1 LSLQAILRASYA
13 PNGYTGDRF
22 GNRHCRVGKE
32 QMTDRAR
39 GILLVMT
46 ASIFWGL
53 EPLWVRKVGAG
64 DWQILFWSG
73 GLMAAGM
80 FAWLARVHGRNLLRS
95 ILDTGR
101 PGLVAV
107 ITLTLAYSGYIL
119 SLNRTTVANTVV
131 LLATAPLIA
140 ALLGRIFL
148 GERLRRRTLLA
159 MLLAFAGVLTM
170 VSSSLDGVQLAG
182 DLIALATGA
191 CFAINIVALRS
202 APLRDGEPVDMMPSN
217 AMAGIVI
224 AIIAIFLTDPFEVA
238 GADIPYLMLIG
249 LIAMG
254 LGTWLFTR
262 GVRHLQAAEAG
273 LLCLT
278 EAVIAPVLVWAFIG
292 EIPEQRAL
300 LGAAIILAA
309 LVYDTIPER
318 RADSVV
324 D

>member
-1 LSLQAILRASYA
+1 
-13 PNGYTGDRF
+13 
-22 GNRHCRVGKE
+22 
-32 QMTDRAR
+32 MTDRAR

-53 EPLWVRKVGAG
+53 EPLWVRKVGAN

-73 GLMAAGM
+73 GLMAAAM
-80 FAWLARVHGRNLLRS
+80 FAWLTLVRGRNILRG

-148 GERLRRRTLLA
+148 GERLRRRTLVA
-159 MLLAFAGVLTM
+159 MFLAFAGVLTM
-170 VSSSLDGVQLAG
+170 VSNSLGDIQLTG

-202 APLRDGEPVDMMPSN
+202 APIRDGEPVDMMPSN

-224 AIIAIFLTDPFEVA
+224 AVIAMFLTDPFAVA
-238 GADIPYLMLIG
+238 GADIPYLLLIG
-249 LIAMG
+249 LVAMA

-278 EAVIAPVLVWAFIG
+278 EAVIAPVLVWAFID
-292 EIPEQRAL
+292 EIPETRAL
-300 LGAAIILAA
+300 RGAAIILAA
-309 LVYDTIPER
+309 LVYDTLPER
-318 RADSVV
+318 RVATIAD
-324 D
+324 

>member
-1 LSLQAILRASYA
+1 
-13 PNGYTGDRF
+13 
-22 GNRHCRVGKE
+22 
-32 QMTDRAR
+32 
-39 GILLVMT
+39 MT

-80 FAWLARVHGRNLLRS
+80 FAWLARVHGRNLLHS

-159 MLLAFAGVLTM
+159 MFLAFAGVLTM
-170 VSSSLDGVQLAG
+170 VSSSLGGVQLAG

-202 APLRDGEPVDMMPSN
+202 APLHNGMPVDMMPSN

-224 AIIAIFLTDPFEVA
+224 AIIAMFLTDPFEVA
-238 GADIPYLMLIG
+238 GADIPYLMLIGLIAMGLGTWLFTRGVRHLQLIG

-318 RADSVV
+318 RAEPVV

>member
-1 LSLQAILRASYA
+1 
-13 PNGYTGDRF
+13 
-22 GNRHCRVGKE
+22 
-32 QMTDRAR
+32 MTNRAR

-46 ASIFWGL
+46 ATVFWGT
-53 EPLWVRKVGAG
+53 EPLWVRKAGAG
-64 DWQILFWSG
+64 EWQILFWSG
-73 GLMAAGM
+73 TLMAAGM
-80 FAWLARVHGRNLLRS
+80 FAWLAWEHGRNFVRS
-95 ILDTGR
+95 LLDTGR
-101 PGLVAV
+101 PGLIAV
-107 ITLTLAYSGYIL
+107 ISLTLAYSGYIL

-159 MLLAFAGVLTM
+159 MFLAFGGVLTM
-170 VSSSLDGVQLAG
+170 VSDSLGGIQLAG

-191 CFAINIVALRS
+191 CFAINIVALRA
-202 APLRDGEPVDMMPSN
+202 APMRDGEPVDMMPSN

-224 AIIAIFLTDPFEVA
+224 AAITMFLADPFAVA
-238 GADIPYLMLIG
+238 GADIPYLLAIG
-249 LIAMG
+249 LFAMG

-292 EIPEQRAL
+292 EIPEPRAL
-300 LGAAIILAA
+300 LGAGIILAA
-309 LVYDTIPER
+309 LVYDTLPER
-318 RADSVV
+318 RVTPATD
-324 D
+324 